1 MKFKKI
7 IEEKKEWYALQNAVK
22 KLPKD
27 YGIVYKEIQRYFF
40 KIGVSD
46 LQVLG
51 ELLAIFEDGVKRNQ
65 AVLDVT
71 GKDVAAFSDSLL
83 DQEENFDRI
92 KNAFYM

>member
-1 MKFKKI
+1 MKFKEI

-65 AVLDVT
+65 DVLDVT

-83 DQEENFDRI
+83 DQEENFD
-92 KNAFYM
+92 K

>member
-1 MKFKKI
+1 MKFKEI

-83 DQEENFDRI
+83 DQDENFD
-92 KNAFYM
+92 K

>member
-1 MKFKKI
+1 MKLKEI

-51 ELLAIFEDGVKRNQ
+51 ELLAIFEEGVKRNQ
-65 AVLDVT
+65 DVLDVT

-83 DQEENFDRI
+83 DQEENFD
-92 KNAFYM
+92 K

>member
-1 MKFKKI
+1 MKFKEI

-22 KLPKD
+22 KLPED

-51 ELLAIFEDGVKRNQ
+51 ELLAIFEEGVKRNQ

-83 DQEENFDRI
+83 DQEENFD
-92 KNAFYM
+92 K

>member
-1 MKFKKI
+1 MKLKEI

-51 ELLAIFEDGVKRNQ
+51 ELLAIFEKGVKHNQ

-71 GKDVAAFSDSLL
+71 GNDVAAFSDSLF
-83 DQEENFDRI
+83 DQEENFD
-92 KNAFYM
+92 K

>member
-1 MKFKKI
+1 MKLKEI

-51 ELLAIFEDGVKRNQ
+51 ELLAIFEDGVKHKQ

-71 GKDVAAFSDSLL
+71 GNDVAAFSDSLL
-83 DQEENFDRI
+83 DQKENFD
-92 KNAFYM
+92 K

>member
-1 MKFKKI
+1 MKLKEI

-51 ELLAIFEDGVKRNQ
+51 ELLAIFEDGVKHNQ
-65 AVLDVT
+65 VVFDVT
-71 GKDVAAFSDSLL
+71 GNDVAAFSDSLL
-83 DQEENFDRI
+83 DQKENFD
-92 KNAFYM
+92 K

>member
-1 MKFKKI
+1 MKFKEI

-83 DQEENFDRI
+83 DQEENFD
-92 KNAFYM
+92 K

>member
-1 MKFKKI
+1 MKLKEI

-71 GKDVAAFSDSLL
+71 GNDVAAFSDSLL
-83 DQEENFDRI
+83 DQKENFD
-92 KNAFYM
+92 K

>member
-1 MKFKKI
+1 MKFKEI

-65 AVLDVT
+65 AVFDVT

-83 DQEENFDRI
+83 DQEENFD
-92 KNAFYM
+92 K

>member
-1 MKFKKI
+1 MKFKEI

-27 YGIVYKEIQRYFF
+27 YGIVYKEIQLYFF

-83 DQEENFDRI
+83 DQEENFD
-92 KNAFYM
+92 K

>member
-1 MKFKKI
+1 MKLKEI

-83 DQEENFDRI
+83 DQEENFD
-92 KNAFYM
+92 K

>member
-1 MKFKKI
+1 MKLKQI

-51 ELLAIFEDGVKRNQ
+51 ELLAIFEDGVKHNQ

-71 GKDVAAFSDSLL
+71 GNDVAAFSDSLL
-83 DQEENFDRI
+83 DQKENFD
-92 KNAFYM
+92 K

>member
-1 MKFKKI
+1 MKFKEI

-51 ELLAIFEDGVKRNQ
+51 ELLAIFEEGVKRNQ

-83 DQEENFDRI
+83 DQKENFD
-92 KNAFYM
+92 K

>member
-1 MKFKKI
+1 MKLKEI

-51 ELLAIFEDGVKRNQ
+51 ELFAIFEDGVKHNQ

-71 GKDVAAFSDSLL
+71 GNDVAAFSDSLL
-83 DQEENFDRI
+83 DQEENFD
-92 KNAFYM
+92 K